1 MISKEDILAYIL
13 AMGSVR
19 WIDLETKFVKN
30 PKEKISKP
38 TLASYIKELETE
50 GLIERKTFEF
60 GNRKETRYIVT
71 ETGKKVFENQLKDLE
86 FKLGYLNEAL
96 KIGDYRFYLK
106 YISDYISGIIK
117 EGKYDTAEL
126 LEILK
131 ECKKDAITIFATLRW
146 LKSCPWLTET
156 EIKRLT
162 ISIIDSLYT
171 LHYWLSELSEMFKDD
186 DKLKKEVDITKK
198 GVEEVIHRLQATLL
212 VKRAFSIFR
221 DFTT

>member
-13 AMGSVR
+13 AMGSAR

-71 ETGKKVFENQLKDLE
+71 KTGKEIFESQLKDLK
-86 FKLGYLNEAL
+86 FKLGYLTEAS
-96 KIGDYRFYLK
+96 KIGGYRSHLK
-106 YISDYISGIIK
+106 YISDYISGMLK

-126 LEILK
+126 LEILTVCRK
-131 ECKKDAITIFATLRW
+131 EPITILATLKW
-146 LKSCPWLTET
+146 LKSCPWLTTT
-156 EIKRLT
+156 EIKQLT
-162 ISIIDSLYT
+162 ISIIDSLNT
-171 LHYWLSELSEMFKDD
+171 LFYWLSELSERFKDD
-186 DKLKKEVDITKK
+186 AQLKKEVDIAKIA
-198 GVEEVIHRLQATLL
+198 VEEVIHRLQEAT
-212 VKRAFSIFR
+212 FSE
-221 DFTT
+221 T

>member
-71 ETGKKVFENQLKDLE
+71 KTGKKVFENQLKDLE

-106 YISDYISGIIK
+106 YISDYINGMIK
-117 EGKYDTAEL
+117 EGKYDTLEL

-131 ECKKDAITIFATLRW
+131 DCRKDLITILATLEW
-146 LKSCPWLTET
+146 LKSCPWLTAI
-156 EIKRLT
+156 EIKQLT
-162 ISIIDSLYT
+162 ISIIDSLNT
-171 LHYWLSELSEMFKDD
+171 LFYWLSELSESFKDNVTFS
-186 DKLKKEVDITKK
+186 KEIDITKK
-198 GVEEVIHRLQATLL
+198 AVEEVIHRLQEKT
-212 VKRAFSIFR
+212 FSE
-221 DFTT
+221 T